1 MGLSEPFALELL
13 ADLPLPRAMNPSHQI
28 YAEMQQKLAR
38 GWNTW
43 DTRSVLT
50 HVHVPSGLAF
60 RLGIKEYRN
69 GGHLREALIGR
80 LGNDAETV
88 VPGTRAWDGAYTSLK
103 LTWRGVEIEVQTA
116 TDGDDWLCL
125 VTPLARERQIRT
137 PLLIVEGGLIWNS
150 AGSVTRVDSALVAS
164 LPERETWCLGASI
177 ASVEEPQTSA
187 LGPYLALPLEAPF
200 VLFTGQERSV
210 ANVRSIMTRR
220 SSEVAH
226 TGSDEAEL
234 RNAIQICMA
243 WDTIY
248 DSSKKRVI
256 SPVSRIWSS
265 GQGGW
270 VLFCWDTF
278 FAASLAATGSKELAY
293 ANAIEM
299 LREKT
304 PDGFVPNVSNAHGF
318 KSLDRSQPPVGSIT
332 LWELFEK
339 FGDRWLLDLAFD
351 DLLVWNRWWLK
362 NRVVDGLLAWGSNP
376 YAARTGNEWEYAARG
391 VGERFGA
398 ALESG
403 LDNSPMYDDI
413 PYDSENHC
421 LMLQDAGLNALY
433 VADCEALA
441 AIARELGR
449 AEANELTARAEHFRG
464 QLLRLWDEDNGI
476 FANRR
481 TDTDAFSYRFSP
493 TNLYPLLAGAA
504 SPQQARRM
512 MDEHFLAPQKLGGEW
527 IIPSIERDDAA
538 YGEQHYWRGRIWA
551 PMNYL
556 VYLGLHRA
564 GLIVEARILAERSA
578 ALLLREWRQHG
589 HIHENY
595 HADTAMG
602 CGYDHSDRFYHW
614 GALLALIALKEGELT
629 LSK

>member
-1 MGLSEPFALELL
+1 MSQ
-13 ADLPLPRAMNPSHQI
+13 SHQR
-28 YAEMQQKLAR
+28 YEELQQKLAR

-50 HVHVPSGLAF
+50 HVHLPSGLAF
-60 RLGIKEYRN
+60 RLGIKEYRD

-80 LGNDAETV
+80 LGKDAETV
-88 VPGTRAWDGAYTSLK
+88 VPGTRAWDGAYTSIQV
-103 LTWRGVEIEVQTA
+103 TWRGVEIEVQTA
-116 TDGDDWLCL
+116 TEGEDWLCL
-125 VTPLARERQIRT
+125 VTPLSRERQIKT
-137 PLLIVEGGLIWNS
+137 PLLIVEGGFLWNFPGS
-150 AGSVTRVDSALVAS
+150 VARAGSELQVSTPEGQTWRLSANTS
-164 LPERETWCLGASI
+164 PI
-177 ASVEEPQTSA
+177 EEAQTSA
-187 LGPYLALPLEAPF
+187 LAPYLALPLESPLA
-200 VLFTGQERSV
+200 LFTGKERSL
-210 ANVRSIMTRR
+210 AEVRAIVTRR
-220 SSEVAH
+220 KSEAAH
-226 TGSDEAEL
+226 DGSDEAEL
-234 RNAIQICMA
+234 RSAIQACMA

-248 DSSKKRVI
+248 DPSKKRVI

-265 GQGGW
+265 RQGGW

-278 FAASLAATGSKELAY
+278 FAASLAATGSRELAY

-299 LREKT
+299 LCEKT

-332 LWELFEK
+332 FWELFQK

-351 DLLVWNRWWLK
+351 DLLVWNRWWLE

-376 YAARTGNEWEYAARG
+376 YEPQTGHEWEYASRG

-413 PYDSENHC
+413 PYDSGNGC
-421 LMLQDAGLNALY
+421 LMLQDAGLSALY

-441 AIARELGR
+441 AIAGELGR
-449 AEANELTARAEHFRG
+449 SEAGELTVRAEHFRG
-464 QLLRLWDEDNGI
+464 QLSRLWDEENGI

-481 TDTDAFSYRFSP
+481 TDTGAFSCRFSP

-512 MDEHFLAPQKLGGEW
+512 MDEHFLDPKKLGGKW
-527 IIPSIERDDAA
+527 IIPSIERDDPA

-556 VYLGLHRA
+556 VYLGLRRA
-564 GLIVEARILAERSA
+564 GLKAEAKILAEKSA
-578 ALLLREWRQHG
+578 ALLLREWRECG

-595 HADTAMG
+595 HADTGMG

-614 GALLALIALKEGELT
+614 GALLGLIALKEQEVNPH
-629 LSK
+629 

>member
-1 MGLSEPFALELL
+1 MNQSQQLYEELQQNL
-13 ADLPLPRAMNPSHQI
+13 AS
-28 YAEMQQKLAR
+28 

-50 HVHVPSGLAF
+50 HVHLPSGLAF
-60 RLGIKEYRN
+60 RLGIKEYRD
-69 GGHLREALIGR
+69 GGHLRESLIGR
-80 LGNDAETV
+80 LGADAETV

-103 LTWRGVEIEVQTA
+103 IMWRGVEIEVETA
-116 TDGDDWLCL
+116 TDGEDWLCL
-125 VTPLARERQIRT
+125 VTPLSRERQLKT
-137 PLLIVEGGLIWNS
+137 PLLIVEAGFMWNFP
-150 AGSVTRVDSALVAS
+150 GSVIREGSVLEAK
-164 LPERETWCLGASI
+164 LPEGQKWRLGAST
-177 ASVEEPQTSA
+177 APVEEPQISA
-187 LGPYLALPLEAPF
+187 LGPYLALSLDAPLA
-200 VLFTGQERSV
+200 LFTGKERSLEE
-210 ANVRSIMTRR
+210 VRAIMTQR

-226 TGSDEAEL
+226 DGSDRDGSDEAEL
-234 RNAIQICMA
+234 RSAIQTCMA

-248 DSSKKRVI
+248 DPSKKRVI

-265 GQGGW
+265 RQGGW

-278 FAASLAATGSKELAY
+278 FAASLAATGSRELAY

-299 LREKT
+299 LRENT
-304 PDGFVPNVSNAHGF
+304 PDGFVPNVSNGHGF
-318 KSLDRSQPPVGSIT
+318 KSLDRSQPPVGSMT
-332 LWELFEK
+332 LWELFQK

-351 DLLVWNRWWLK
+351 DLLVWNRWWLE

-376 YAARTGNEWEYAARG
+376 YSAQTGHEWEYAGRG

-413 PYDSENHC
+413 PYDTGNHC
-421 LMLQDAGLNALY
+421 LMLQDAGLTALY

-441 AIARELGR
+441 AIAMELGR
-449 AEANELTARAEHFRG
+449 SEADELTARAEHFRG
-464 QLLRLWDEDNGI
+464 QISRLWDEENGI

-481 TDTDAFSYRFSP
+481 TDNGAFSPRFSP

-512 MDEHFLAPQKLGGEW
+512 MDEHFLNPKKLGGEW
-527 IIPSIERDDAA
+527 IMPSIERDDSA
-538 YGEQHYWRGRIWA
+538 YAEQHYWRGRIWA

-556 VYLGLHRA
+556 VYLGLRRA
-564 GLIVEARILAERSA
+564 GLKDEAKILAQKSA
-578 ALLLREWRQHG
+578 ALLLREWRECG

-595 HADTAMG
+595 HADTGMG

-614 GALLALIALKEGELT
+614 GALLGLIALKEGENPD
-629 LSK
+629 